1 MALYGTGAVTFASSI
16 GTGKTNSN
24 AIALYTL
31 MTMIGLGTSMSFAQ
45 SFFDRHGF
53 TMIVLVDTILV
64 AVAFCIM
71 AFRAES
77 FEAAANKGG
86 SVPFVIVLKEK
97 AVLATSAGQFGG
109 SFAFGAIFTYIP
121 LASIQ
126 SGVSFYSF
134 FFIAFAVSVVCSRFF
149 VQRII
154 GKFGLEKTCLYAYI
168 SMLSGVSLLIFTMS
182 PVVLVAT
189 GLLFG
194 AGFGVTFPA
203 FILLLVHRIDAASRG
218 TSLGILIAA
227 GDIAAAL
234 SVSILGGI
242 AEHLGYFYLFLSVTV
257 VLAVCM
263 CVLHALITSG
273 TRKK

>member
-1 MALYGTGAVTFASSI
+1 VTFASSI
-16 GTGKTNSN
+16 GTGKTNAN

-31 MTMIGLGTSMSFAQ
+31 MTMIGLGVSMSLAQ
-45 SFFDRHGF
+45 SFYDHHGF
-53 TMIVLVDTILV
+53 TMIVLMDAVLV
-64 AVAFCIM
+64 ASAFCIM
-71 AFRAES
+71 AFRAKS
-77 FEAAANKGG
+77 FEVITNRNN
-86 SVPFVIVLKEK
+86 SVPFMAVLKEK

-126 SGVSFYSF
+126 SGIAFYSF

-154 GKFGLEKTCLYAYI
+154 ELMGLEKTCVYAYVA
-168 SMLSGVSLLIFTMS
+168 MLCGISLLLVAMS
-182 PVVLVAT
+182 PVVLVIT
-189 GLLFG
+189 GFLFG
-194 AGFGVTFPA
+194 AGFGLTFPA
-203 FILLLVHRIDAASRG
+203 FILLLVHRIDPAGRG

-234 SVSILGGI
+234 SVSMLGGI
-242 AEHLGYFYLFLSVTV
+242 AEHLGYFYLFLAVCV

-263 CVLHALITSG
+263 CFLHVLIYSKPK
-273 TRKK
+273 RR